1 MGYFVSSEILGEII
15 FDVRFGILF
24 PLAFIGMITNTLTL
38 LVFYK
43 QGFQEG
49 TTITM
54 TSIALWNWLK
64 CVCGLMSKMYFIIS
78 FVDQAFGVTWDNITF
93 PYIEYTTIYAGYVTF
108 SLAAFLSVERFL
120 CVWKPFTAKSLLTP
134 TTIFLSVVIIS
145 IGTFGAYVVVYF
157 AYTIKFEYSQ
167 TFNTTVAIYVFSY
180 FYYQKS
186 AVFMVYYQVQAI
198 LIPAISFILMSLFS
212 LATVYYLKKN
222 SQYLHKQPSLK
233 TKAPSREKQVSKAL
247 LVVVLVYIINLFPR
261 FVFYIA
267 QLAEPEFYMLRKYN
281 DEFTTAAVF
290 IFIIDLINACSH
302 LFIFAAFSSTFRE
315 HVMSLFLLKT
325 F

>member
-1 MGYFVSSEILGEII
+1 MSSFVSYELLKEVTFII
-15 FDVRFGILF
+15 KCGILF
-24 PLAFIGMITNTLTL
+24 PLAFIGTVTNTLNV

-43 QGFQEG
+43 QGFKDG
-49 TTITM
+49 TNISVTA
-54 TSIALWNWLK
+54 IAFWNLLK
-64 CVCGLMSKMYFIIS
+64 CLCGLVTKFSYPIS

-167 TFNTTVAIYVFSY
+167 TFNTTVAIYVFSD

-212 LATVYYLKKN
+212 LATVYCLKKN
-222 SQYLHKQPSLK
+222 SQYLYNHQSFK
-233 TKAPSREKQVSKAL
+233 TNAPSREKQVSKTL
-247 LVVVLVYIINLFPR
+247 LIVILVYIINLFPR

-267 QLAEPEFYMLRKYN
+267 QLAEPEFYVLRKYN
-281 DEFTTAAVF
+281 NLFVTVALL
-290 IFIIDLINACSH
+290 IFIIDSVNSCSH
-302 LFIFAAFSSTFRE
+302 FFIFTVFSSNFKD
-315 HVMSLFLLKT
+315 HLLSLFLSKT
-325 F
+325 